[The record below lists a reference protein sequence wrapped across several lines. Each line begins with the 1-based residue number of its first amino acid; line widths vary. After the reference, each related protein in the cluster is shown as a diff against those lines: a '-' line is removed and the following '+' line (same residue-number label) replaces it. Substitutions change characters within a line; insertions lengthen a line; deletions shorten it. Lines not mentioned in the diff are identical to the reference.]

1 MMLQKIRKRYRTPYD
16 KAVIYLTIMNVLN
29 GGELRKME
37 IDLLAFI
44 ATGGNIKGFIKHAKS
59 SQASVGNMSSRLMK
73 SGWLVKGEDF
83 VKVNPAIDL
92 NFEDNISL
100 HITLE
105 DSIITKK
112 DG

>member
-1 MMLQKIRKRYRTPYD
+1 MMLQKISKRYRSPYD
-16 KAVIYLTIMNVLN
+16 KAVAYLTIMNVLN

-44 ATGGNIKGFIKHAKS
+44 ATGGNINGFIKHARS
-59 SQASVGNMSSRLMK
+59 SQASVGNMRARLMK
-73 SGWLVKGEDF
+73 SGWLIKQDDF

-92 NFEDNISL
+92 NFEDKISL
-100 HITLE
+100 HISLE
-105 DSIITKK
+105 DSQITKK